1 MRYLIATV
9 GAVVVTFAV
18 IVVVYVVGFRTKNAT
33 ILRGVRGVNRVLF
46 NPQQMKSAG
55 TAGAYA
61 SIVRHR
67 GRTTGTRY
75 ETPIVVRE
83 YGDDLVTV
91 LPYGTQADWIKNVL
105 AAGEAQIV
113 SEGREWNVDQPRLVD
128 TDDLP
133 DLMTAKDDRM
143 NGFIGITDA
152 VRFRRQL
159 IGSSS

>member
-1 MRYLIATV
+1 MKYLIGAV
-9 GAVVVTFAV
+9 GALVVTFAV

-46 NPQQMKSAG
+46 NPRQMKSAG
-55 TAGAYA
+55 TVGAYA

-67 GRTTGTRY
+67 GRTSGEPY

-83 YGDDLVTV
+83 HGDDLVTV

-113 SEGREWNVDQPRLVD
+113 FEGNVLNVDRPRL
-128 TDDLP
+128 
-133 DLMTAKDDRM
+133 MTEKDDRL
-143 NGFIGITDA
+143 NGFMGITDA
-152 VRFRRQL
+152 VLFRRQPVA
-159 IGSSS
+159 STS

>member
-1 MRYLIATV
+1 MRYLIGAV
-9 GAVVVTFAV
+9 GALVGAFAV

-46 NPQQMKSAG
+46 NPRQMKSAG

-67 GRTTGTRY
+67 GRTSGTPY

-83 YGDDLVTV
+83 YGDDLVTI

-113 SEGREWNVDQPRLVD
+113 FEGREWNVDQPRLVD

-133 DLMTAKDDRM
+133 DLMTEKDDRM
-143 NGFIGITDA
+143 NGLMGITDA
-152 VRFRRQL
+152 VRFRRQPVA
-159 IGSSS
+159 STS